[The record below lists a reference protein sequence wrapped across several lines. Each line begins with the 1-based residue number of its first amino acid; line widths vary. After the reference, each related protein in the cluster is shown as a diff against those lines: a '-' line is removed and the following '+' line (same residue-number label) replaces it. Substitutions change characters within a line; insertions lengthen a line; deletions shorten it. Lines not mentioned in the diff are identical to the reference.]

1 MQDSAAMVT
10 ERTWGELVPDKW
22 LAVAVVSITINACTL
37 LRLVV
42 SHAIAR
48 WNSRRCRSSSKLA
61 DCESGISRLST
72 PKKCYDYVLV
82 SA

>member
-1 MQDSAAMVT
+1 MQDSGAMVT
-10 ERTWGELVPDKW
+10 ERIWGELVPDKW
-22 LAVAVVSITINACTL
+22 LAVAVVSITVNACTL

-42 SHAIAR
+42 SHVIAR
-48 WNSRRCRSSSKLA
+48 WNSRRCRSSSKLV

-72 PKKCYDYVLV
+72 SKKCYDYVLV